1 MPSEST
7 LARMAANKK
16 RIKRLGLRMM
26 CFHVPDK
33 LYKAFKV
40 KVARDRVTVGQ
51 VAAAMIE
58 LYSRGGFTVE
68 KEADK
73 TEKK

>member
-7 LARMAANKK
+7 LARMAANA
-16 RIKRLGLRMM
+16 RRLKRLGLRPM

-33 LYKAFKV
+33 LYKAFKI

-51 VAAAMIE
+51 VASAMID
-58 LYSRGGFTVE
+58 LYARGGFTIE
-68 KEADK
+68 KETDK